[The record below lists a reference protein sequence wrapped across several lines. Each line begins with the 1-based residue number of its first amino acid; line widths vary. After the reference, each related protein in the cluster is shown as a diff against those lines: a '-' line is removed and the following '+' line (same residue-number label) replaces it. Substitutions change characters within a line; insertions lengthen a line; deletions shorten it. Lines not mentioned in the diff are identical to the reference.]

1 MNSIFEIL
9 FLLCFACSWPV
20 SIYKSIH
27 THQVKGKSPAFMM
40 IIMLGYVFGVINKF
54 YIHNVDYV
62 TWLYVFNFCLVGF
75 DLFLY
80 YKYIKLGN

>member
-1 MNSIFEIL
+1 
-9 FLLCFACSWPV
+9 
-20 SIYKSIH
+20 
-27 THQVKGKSPAFMM
+27 MM

-80 YKYIKLGN
+80 YKYIGEQ